1 MIYIIELLK
10 ISENL
15 YLLNTKM
22 FNVKIMSIYLFIEIA
37 KKPLKAYYEI
47 MRLKQE
53 KINSD
58 TDLELEYLIKET
70 RECFDQVFLK
80 NKAKNQ

>member
-1 MIYIIELLK
+1 MVYIVELLK
-10 ISENL
+10 MSENL
-15 YLLNTKM
+15 CLLNTKM
-22 FNVKIMSIYLFIEIA
+22 YNLKIMSIYLFIEIA

-58 TDLELEYLIKET
+58 THI
-70 RECFDQVFLK
+70 
-80 NKAKNQ
+80 